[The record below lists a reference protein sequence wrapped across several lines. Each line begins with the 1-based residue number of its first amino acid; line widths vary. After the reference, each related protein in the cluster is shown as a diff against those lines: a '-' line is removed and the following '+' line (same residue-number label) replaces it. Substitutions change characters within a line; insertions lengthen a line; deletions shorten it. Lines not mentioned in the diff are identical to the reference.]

1 MKLHL
6 DRFTANNPSL
16 TIDDVIFDVSMGV
29 TNEGV
34 ININLKSEAKYLV
47 VEADGS
53 YHSCDYSGL
62 LFTIRPIIDGLGYDR
77 VNMSDDEWGKY
88 VNHDDYYMVKF
99 VLETGKRRFDYS
111 SVVTALRY
119 EYFISFVPD
128 DLVMNYKCLSPA
140 TLTIWE
146 D

>member
-6 DRFTANNPSL
+6 DKFTANNPSL
-16 TIDDVIFDVSMGV
+16 TIYDVILDVSMGV

-53 YHSCDYSGL
+53 FHGADYSGL

-77 VNMSDDEWGKY
+77 VNMSDDEFDKY
-88 VNHDDYYMVKF
+88 FNHDDYYAITF
-99 VLETGKRRFDYS
+99 VLETDNRRFDYS
-111 SVVTALRY
+111 SVATALRH

>member
-6 DRFTANNPSL
+6 DKFTANNPSL
-16 TIDDVIFDVSMGV
+16 TIDDVILGVSMGV
-29 TNEGV
+29 TSEGV

-53 YHSCDYSGL
+53 FNGADYSGL
-62 LFTIRPIIDGLGYDR
+62 LFTIRPEIDGLGYDR
-77 VNMSDDEWGKY
+77 VNMSDDEWDKY
-88 VNHDDYYMVKF
+88 FNHDDYYVINF
-99 VLETGKRRFDYS
+99 VLETGNCRFDYS

-128 DLVMNYKCLSPA
+128 DLVMN
-140 TLTIWE
+140 
-146 D
+146 